1 MGNLF
6 GKEIPL
12 KDLLRQNKRMINKA
26 VRELDCERSNLEKE
40 SKKLEADIRKMA
52 KENQASVGW
61 LCAARRAR
69 DGGASLSVSAVTRA
83 ARTHVHTPSPRSAQM
98 GAVRIMA
105 RDLVRTRNYI
115 TKFIVLRSHLNAVA
129 LKLQTVKSHEAM
141 ASAMKNVTGAMIRMN
156 KTVNVPAM
164 QKIMAD
170 FEKEQEI
177 ANMTQEMMGES
188 LDEVME
194 EDGDEEEEDR
204 VVGEVRAR
212 APRRAAPPD
221 PRAPR
226 SLSSRS

>member
-1 MGNLF
+1 
-6 GKEIPL
+6 
-12 KDLLRQNKRMINKA
+12 
-26 VRELDCERSNLEKE
+26 
-40 SKKLEADIRKMA
+40 
-52 KENQASVGW
+52 
-61 LCAARRAR
+61 
-69 DGGASLSVSAVTRA
+69 
-83 ARTHVHTPSPRSAQM
+83 M

-194 EDGDEEEEDR
+194 EDGDCLLYTSPS
-204 VVGEVRAR
+204 
-212 APRRAAPPD
+212 PRD
-221 PRAPR
+221 GL
-226 SLSSRS
+226 LSRMPSSA

>member
-1 MGNLF
+1 MWVGCVPRVARARVV
-6 GKEIPL
+6 G
-12 KDLLRQNKRMINKA
+12 A
-26 VRELDCERSNLEKE
+26 V
-40 SKKLEADIRKMA
+40 A
-52 KENQASVGW
+52 V
-61 LCAARRAR
+61 ARARATAHRAR

>member
-26 VRELDCERSNLEKE
+26 VRELDRERSNLEKE

-52 KENQASVGW
+52 KENQASAT
-61 LCAARRAR
+61 LSLSLSRAR
-69 DGGASLSVSAVTRA
+69 APGVCACVDPDKPTHALFRARARTTTTDGGAR
-83 ARTHVHTPSPRSAQM
+83 RAQM

-105 RDLVRTRNYI
+105 KDLVRTRNYI

-194 EDGDEEEEDR
+194 EDGDEEEEDL
-204 VVGEVRAR
+204 
-212 APRRAAPPD
+212 
-221 PRAPR
+221 
-226 SLSSRS
+226 SLIHI